1 MKSVCAFTRKPGL
14 SRAAFQGYYEMH
26 HALLAVMHFPFRG
39 YARNHVLPG
48 QRARFE
54 TISEFW
60 ADDPARLTDVLAGPS
75 GAIMAAD
82 EAQFMGR
89 ERITPAAAVET
100 RLSPGAQ
107 TNAAGLRWLVL
118 LSWAGE
124 TVQDD
129 LHNWARDVASFQ
141 PGVSLDILHLLPG
154 AKFPAQALLWLPDF
168 TLAPPPP
175 PRLTLRALR
184 VRRAETAKK
193 DLLPP

>member
-1 MKSVCAFTRKPGL
+1 
-14 SRAAFQGYYEMH
+14 
-26 HALLAVMHFPFRG
+26 
-39 YARNHVLPG
+39 
-48 QRARFE
+48 
-54 TISEFW
+54 
-60 ADDPARLTDVLAGPS
+60 
-75 GAIMAAD
+75 MAAD